1 MESEGCEVFPHDID
15 KIGEM
20 TNSKEFYS
28 YNREINGYKIIVE
41 GGNYPEKSEEIV
53 TCKNGVYRKVYNNVY
68 SENEKNVLVDENH
81 CLSIYHKN
89 METADFNALEC
100 ESHLLLDSSKKAG
113 LECGYFTYI
122 VKLESKNTISFIT
135 CYLFNLNLF
144 SKMSEIKAFNTM
156 FNYQDLEYTVY
167 SMGYESEK
175 IKNYTT

>member
-1 MESEGCEVFPHDID
+1 
-15 KIGEM
+15 
-20 TNSKEFYS
+20 
-28 YNREINGYKIIVE
+28 
-41 GGNYPEKSEEIV
+41 
-53 TCKNGVYRKVYNNVY
+53 
-68 SENEKNVLVDENH
+68 
-81 CLSIYHKN
+81 

-175 IKNYTT
+175 IKNYTVIAHNSKGHKIKYYSITDEVIIEGAGYMLSISKYLFILILILF